1 MIVKVRKKR
10 NQLVKTRKRLLTNL
24 TPSKGV
30 RKARK
35 AREERMMM
43 MMSWSVL

>member
-24 TPSKGV
+24 RSSKEV

-35 AREERMMM
+35 ARGKRMMM